1 MSHEIRT
8 PINAVLGMNEMILRE
23 QNHALDLSEGH
34 IKDSLENIGTYASD
48 VKKAGNNLLAI
59 VNDILDFSKIEAGHI
74 DIVEAPYQ
82 LCSLLNDLNNMI
94 LFKSQDKG
102 LDFKIEIDESI
113 PNELCGD
120 EVRIRQ
126 ILTNLLNN
134 AVKYTSKGSVR
145 LTLNGTRLD
154 GRGLLLK
161 FIVSDTGIGI
171 KEEDIEKLF
180 TKFERLEMEQNS
192 TVEGTGLGLVITKRL
207 LEMMN
212 GNISVESEYSKGSVF
227 TVTIPQKIISDTPI
241 GDFQM
246 RYEAFM
252 KETGTYHESF
262 RAPSARI
269 LVVDDTKINLTVVVN
284 LLKSTEM
291 IIDTATSGAD
301 AVEMAKNT
309 RYDLILMDQR
319 MPKMDGT
326 EALHLIRETD
336 SGKSC
341 EAPVICLTADAV
353 KGAIYGR
360 GIQ

>member
-1 MSHEIRT
+1 
-8 PINAVLGMNEMILRE
+8 
-23 QNHALDLSEGH
+23 
-34 IKDSLENIGTYASD
+34 
-48 VKKAGNNLLAI
+48 
-59 VNDILDFSKIEAGHI
+59 
-74 DIVEAPYQ
+74 
-82 LCSLLNDLNNMI
+82 MI

-161 FIVSDTGIGI
+161 FMVSDTGIGI

-227 TVTIPQKIISDTPI
+227 TVTIPQ
-241 GDFQM
+241 
-246 RYEAFM
+246 
-252 KETGTYHESF
+252 
-262 RAPSARI
+262 
-269 LVVDDTKINLTVVVN
+269 
-284 LLKSTEM
+284 
-291 IIDTATSGAD
+291 
-301 AVEMAKNT
+301 
-309 RYDLILMDQR
+309 
-319 MPKMDGT
+319 
-326 EALHLIRETD
+326 
-336 SGKSC
+336 
-341 EAPVICLTADAV
+341 
-353 KGAIYGR
+353 
-360 GIQ
+360 